1 MTLRPDRT
9 LYPLLL
15 LGLVVFLFS
24 IFRTEESKY
33 LTHTTKEVRKI
44 CTSNHVILSEIESCI
59 QEKDPNIKSRFK

>member
-1 MTLRPDRT
+1 MKLRRDRT

-15 LGLVVFLFS
+15 IGFVLFLFS

-33 LTHTTKEVRKI
+33 LTHTTNEVRSI
-44 CTSNHVILSEIESCI
+44 CTSKHVILSEIESCI